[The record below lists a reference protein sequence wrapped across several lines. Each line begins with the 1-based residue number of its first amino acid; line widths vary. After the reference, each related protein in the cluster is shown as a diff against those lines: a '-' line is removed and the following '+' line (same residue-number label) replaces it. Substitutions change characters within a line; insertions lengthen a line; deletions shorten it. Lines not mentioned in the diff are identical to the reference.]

1 MWLTFPPLTL
11 PFDSL
16 IKSAKEELRRF
27 STSAIPISRCVVL
40 T

>member
-1 MWLTFPPLTL
+1 MRLTFPPLVL

-27 STSAIPISRCVVL
+27 STSAIPISRCVIL